1 MESTA
6 QAIAYGLRLWIAC
19 GCKPRV
25 FHSGRR
31 NCGCFAHDALDNSES
46 RVPCGVIVTASRL
59 RHGERV
65 FGVKVVFLETVEGSG
80 TRGEVKTVANGY
92 ARNYLLPRG
101 LAAAAT
107 PTLLL
112 RAEQLATEEEGRQRL
127 LDGRAQELVGKL
139 QGQRLVMS
147 VRVGEQGRLYGSVTS
162 GDIAEKAGEIL
173 GEELDRRRVLL
184 PEVIRQV
191 GVYTVPLRLSRNVIV
206 EAEVVVVDVEAPEGA
221 DAAAEAIVAQ
231 AAAAEAAT
239 EAEVDD
245 SEQSVTADVLESGNI
260 DSSDADAV
268 TVAASDESGGI
279 EASGSAPPEEA
290 DDAVLE
296 DPEPA

>member
-1 MESTA
+1 
-6 QAIAYGLRLWIAC
+6 
-19 GCKPRV
+19 
-25 FHSGRR
+25 
-31 NCGCFAHDALDNSES
+31 
-46 RVPCGVIVTASRL
+46 
-59 RHGERV
+59 
-65 FGVKVVFLETVEGSG
+65 VKVVFLETVEGSG

-112 RAEQLATEEEGRQRL
+112 RAEQLVTEEEKRQRL
-127 LDGRAQELVGKL
+127 LDGRAQGLVGEL
-139 QGQRLVMS
+139 QGQRLVMP

-191 GVYTVPLRLSRNVIV
+191 GVYTVPLQLSRNVIA
-206 EAEVVVVDVEAPEGA
+206 EAEVVVVDVEAPEGV

-260 DSSDADAV
+260 DSSYADVV
-268 TVAASDESGGI
+268 TAAASDESGGI
-279 EASGSAPPEEA
+279 EASSSVPPEEA
-290 DDAVLE
+290 DDVELE
-296 DPEPA
+296 DPESA